1 MANRQRT
8 GLDRLLPT
16 PIVPV
21 GEPRCLTSLS
31 VASCNVST
39 GQNMYPKVLDVY
51 AQRRVAEDQTYNG
64 RIFLVLAIGAGAD
77 WYLQRLCGIVRFM
90 LEAYARERAGPHI
103 VQRGMAPEA
112 THAGAE
118 QSWQVWEEKRGL
130 TLAAQLMHKGCA
142 KDGVKDCCGVRHL
155 R

>member
-1 MANRQRT
+1 
-8 GLDRLLPT
+8 
-16 PIVPV
+16 
-21 GEPRCLTSLS
+21 
-31 VASCNVST
+31 
-39 GQNMYPKVLDVY
+39 MYPKVLDVY

-118 QSWQVWEEKRGL
+118 QSL
-130 TLAAQLMHKGCA
+130 HILCA
-142 KDGVKDCCGVRHL
+142 SAEPPESARVSPPIPAKTAPRLHG
-155 R
+155 